1 MMLMIFV
8 LLLLSMTHA
17 QEYLEDSEY
26 DETNNV
32 SCISKYR
39 DLEAYVL
46 NNKDLMDNLTETF
59 FKTGKTS
66 TEFVKIAYRFMVL
79 QSFST
84 YNNTNTSYN
93 LTNDTTYFDDDY
105 ELEFTYLEHPQR
117 LFIWSSSA
125 LYLLGPKPLFW
136 MTLFAVR
143 VPEYTVTIQLP
154 CLCEEDY
161 DNLLSR
167 LTYFVSIN

>member
-8 LLLLSMTHA
+8 LLLLSMTNA
-17 QEYLEDSEY
+17 QEYIEDSEY
-26 DETNNV
+26 DEANNV

-79 QSFST
+79 QSFRDQVPVRTLRRHEMTSSWKT
-84 YNNTNTSYN
+84 RSRHSITCFFNNYNNA
-93 LTNDTTYFDDDY
+93 
-105 ELEFTYLEHPQR
+105 YL
-117 LFIWSSSA
+117 SA
-125 LYLLGPKPLFW
+125 
-136 MTLFAVR
+136 
-143 VPEYTVTIQLP
+143 
-154 CLCEEDY
+154 
-161 DNLLSR
+161 
-167 LTYFVSIN
+167 